1 MLKKK
6 EKKEFGFSH
15 VNRTYLN
22 LTAINGLKQSNSDL
36 PIVSTCGSHF
46 SCSTVHITYTKCYS
60 LQHAIFFYH
69 LMMILFS
76 SVENFSIGFEEKGVL
91 VLSSTDS
98 SRHWKILD
106 TINGLKRRQKSSA
119 SDRVSQSFA
128 VCSTTLAPH
137 QAITDSFATS
147 IYTPHNI

>member
-1 MLKKK
+1 M
-6 EKKEFGFSH
+6 E
-15 VNRTYLN
+15 
-22 LTAINGLKQSNSDL
+22 AKQSNSDL

-46 SCSTVHITYTKCYS
+46 SCSTVHIKTYTKCYS

-119 SDRVSQSFA
+119 SDRVSHSIFCGLQYYSHLKSNNGFF
-128 VCSTTLAPH
+128 CNFYLHTT
-137 QAITDSFATS
+137 
-147 IYTPHNI
+147 